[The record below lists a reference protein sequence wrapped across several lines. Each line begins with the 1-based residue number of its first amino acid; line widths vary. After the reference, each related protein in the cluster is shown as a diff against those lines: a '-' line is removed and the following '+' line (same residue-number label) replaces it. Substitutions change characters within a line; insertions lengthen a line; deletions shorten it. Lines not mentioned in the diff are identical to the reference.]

1 MNYGNHIQANM
12 MTLTVL
18 GANNPTTMTAMPDAT
33 REIDKTV
40 SGHPPR
46 LCSKLRNI
54 AFTPNLVH
62 KLPHASLLARV
73 PTIINDSTDPPA
85 TAARSITL
93 VLRIDDR
100 LVLAM
105 TSRL

>member
-12 MTLTVL
+12 TSLTVL

-40 SGHPPR
+40 SGHPLR

-62 KLPHASLLARV
+62 KLPPCVTLAQCPRD
-73 PTIINDSTDPPA
+73 NQ
-85 TAARSITL
+85 
-93 VLRIDDR
+93 R
-100 LVLAM
+100 LN
-105 TSRL
+105 

>member
-54 AFTPNLVH
+54 ALTPNLVH
-62 KLPHASLLARV
+62 KLPQYV
-73 PTIINDSTDPPA
+73 
-85 TAARSITL
+85 TL
-93 VLRIDDR
+93 GWSPHDNQQLN
-100 LVLAM
+100 
-105 TSRL
+105 